1 MVLIQHLEP
10 VAVEFYVEL
19 SGTLLAVEAR
29 KNVCFKLSTYGN
41 RIGNEV
47 YFSLSLRNHTFT
59 RMVYLD
65 YSSL

>member
-29 KNVCFKLSTYGN
+29 KNGMQKPGL
-41 RIGNEV
+41 
-47 YFSLSLRNHTFT
+47 LML
-59 RMVYLD
+59 
-65 YSSL
+65 